1 MPRGPLLILLAFA
14 LAAAAATGAIGAR
27 GQSPPAPPHAVVR
40 VDQVGY
46 PAGATKR
53 AYLMSEKSDPGA
65 AFRVVASSGRV
76 VFRGHAGRSTGG
88 WSARYS
94 HVYPLD
100 FDHVRT
106 TGTYTVVVSGAKSP
120 RFRIEPPR
128 KLYAGALANSLF
140 FYEAE
145 RDGPDFIRSAL
156 RTAPGHLNDEH
167 AMTYLT
173 PKPNADDG
181 FNGDLKPL
189 GVRIDASGGWWDA
202 GDYPKFVETTS
213 YTVAL
218 MLLRVRDY
226 PAELGAGAGR
236 SNFASEAAFGTDFLL
251 RMWNDRTR
259 TLYYQVGIGE
269 GNSKIVGDHD
279 IWRLPQAD
287 DTYGGKNPR
296 FRYIRHRP
304 VFRAGPPGSRVS
316 PNLAGRDAAAFA
328 LCYQDFRRS
337 RPWRSAAS
345 SRGSTSSISPTP
357 RRRGRSSP
365 SSRTTSIPRA
375 PGRTTSSSAPSSST
389 TRSPPDTGRPGSRT
403 SSRSTT
409 SASRRTG
416 RAGTS
421 TAATTGPTR
430 STSTTSRGSRTRS
443 SIARSAGPDTCPGCR
458 RPAPPSSAISSTSS
472 PVRSG
477 RRAGIRSG
485 SASPGRNGTR
495 LPTAPASPSRRASRP
510 AHRHAPLCRLEQP
523 LARQHLRRER
533 PGESRSASVTG
544 RRSRSAC
551 STRSR
556 TSSAR
561 PTGGRRSC
569 AEPSSRARTH
579 TRPPGSSAGCGAA
592 PWAAATG
599 TGRSTARPSSK
610 TTCSRTRRSSPRST
624 SARRSPWHSRARRK
638 AASSLRR

>member
-1 MPRGPLLILLAFA
+1 
-14 LAAAAATGAIGAR
+14 
-27 GQSPPAPPHAVVR
+27 
-40 VDQVGY
+40 
-46 PAGATKR
+46 
-53 AYLMSEKSDPGA
+53 MSEKSDPGA

-287 DTYGGKNPR
+287 DTYGGKNPASATSATGPCSAR
-296 FRYIRHRP
+296 GRP
-304 VFRAGPPGSRVS
+304 
-316 PNLAGRDAAAFA
+316 D
-328 LCYQDFRRS
+328 
-337 RPWRSAAS
+337 
-345 SRGSTSSISPTP
+345 RGS
-357 RRRGRSSP
+357 
-365 SSRTTSIPRA
+365 A
-375 PGRTTSSSAPSSST
+375 
-389 TRSPPDTGRPGSRT
+389 RT
-403 SSRSTT
+403 S
-409 SASRRTG
+409 
-416 RAGTS
+416 
-421 TAATTGPTR
+421 
-430 STSTTSRGSRTRS
+430 
-443 SIARSAGPDTCPGCR
+443 
-458 RPAPPSSAISSTSS
+458 PA
-472 PVRSG
+472 
-477 RRAGIRSG
+477 
-485 SASPGRNGTR
+485 
-495 LPTAPASPSRRASRP
+495 
-510 AHRHAPLCRLEQP
+510 
-523 LARQHLRRER
+523 
-533 PGESRSASVTG
+533 VTP
-544 RRSRSAC
+544 RRSRSATRT
-551 STRSR
+551 SAGAGPGEALPPRGGAHLRSR
-556 TSSAR
+556 RHLAEGAAPHRLHAR
-561 PTGGRRSC
+561 LLSRELLAGRPR
-569 AEPSSRARTH
+569 ARRRRALRRAHRRTPAGRAPARAAAPLPPPRDALGEPVHPQPLRRDRHAQPLRRLGDRALGALSRARPGRTRVRAADDPR
-579 TRPPGSSAGCGAA
+579 RPPRRSRAPARRCDPAGAPGSVRVRLHLGAMGHDF
-592 PWAAATG
+592 PRRRPRPHGERVDQLTG
-599 TGRSTARPSSK
+599 THRYAAWSSRWLGNIFGANAPG
-610 TTCSRTRRSSPRST
+610 SL
-624 SARRSPWHSRARRK
+624 ARRR
-638 AASSLRR
+638 